1 MNQELLIQQTKV
13 ESQALEH
20 VTQALEVMLGW
31 DVDPDGFT
39 RKLLSVRFFTE
50 LYHRHVERLFALEEV
65 DGYMEGVA
73 RLNPSLN
80 GEIDSLHCQHERF
93 RVAIRKTGVRLD
105 LASPENFAEFEATC
119 AELRKTINQI
129 LEHLR
134 REQELLVECF
144 HRDTG
149 GEA

>member
-20 VTQALEVMLGW
+20 VTRALEVMLGW

-50 LYHRHVERLFALEEV
+50 LYHRHLERLFALEEV
-65 DGYMEGVA
+65 DGYMESVA
-73 RLNPSLN
+73 RLNPRLS
-80 GEIDSLHCQHERF
+80 GQIDSLHRQHELF
-93 RVAIRKTGVRLD
+93 RTAIRKMGVRLD
-105 LASPENFAEFEATC
+105 LASPTHFAEFEATC
-119 AELRKTINQI
+119 AELRKTINEI

>member
-20 VTQALEVMLGW
+20 VTRALEVMLGW
-31 DVDPDGFT
+31 DVDPDAFT

-50 LYHRHVERLFALEEV
+50 LYHRHLERLFALEEE
-65 DGYMEGVA
+65 DGYMESVA
-73 RLNPSLN
+73 RLNPRLS
-80 GEIDSLHCQHERF
+80 GEIDSLHRQHEVF
-93 RVAIRKTGVRLD
+93 RVAIRKIGVRLD
-105 LASPENFAEFEATC
+105 LASPENFAEFEETC
-119 AELRKTINQI
+119 AVLRKAINQI

-134 REQELLVECF
+134 REQELLVESF
-144 HRDTG
+144 NRDTG